1 MAGSLPP
8 GSGMTTKRVRV
19 DRRNRRFEEDV
30 YIYDK
35 DVRGEVRKYAHD
47 LKSYQ

>member
-1 MAGSLPP
+1 MAEQRGSVPP

-19 DRRNRRFEEDV
+19 DRRNRRFEED
-30 YIYDK
+30 K